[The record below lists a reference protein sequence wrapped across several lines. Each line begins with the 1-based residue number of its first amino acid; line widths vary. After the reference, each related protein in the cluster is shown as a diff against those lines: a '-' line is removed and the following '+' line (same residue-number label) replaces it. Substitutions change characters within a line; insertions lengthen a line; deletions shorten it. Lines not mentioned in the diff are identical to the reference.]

1 MMLESWAVPSYIF
14 SSFSMFV
21 LNHSQVTLLASA
33 FEVEYATMFLTSCF
47 FTWPLNENSSAF
59 ATRSGLLKLANP
71 SRYRNRSEE
80 RLRYL
85 EGLSS
90 FNKPNLVAKALE
102 FSLSGQVKKQ
112 DVRNIVA
119 YSTSKA

>member
-1 MMLESWAVPSYIF
+1 LESWAVPSYIF

-71 SRYRNRSEE
+71 SRYRNRSSSVA
-80 RLRYL
+80 LFVKY
-85 EGLSS
+85 LSS
-90 FNKPNLVAKALE
+90 FPGRGHGGTRVGLRSRTLE
-102 FSLSGQVKKQ
+102 DTLHPSGIFP
-112 DVRNIVA
+112 RG
-119 YSTSKA
+119 